1 MCADLEMLRT
11 GTMLEI
17 PPVEV
22 AVLPL
27 AAAAPT
33 VTTVP
38 VVDRGAVLTTTR
50 KGRGVQPRI
59 SALLVLIDHSGGKDT
74 SGI

>member
-11 GTMLEI
+11 RTMLGI

-27 AAAAPT
+27 AAAPT